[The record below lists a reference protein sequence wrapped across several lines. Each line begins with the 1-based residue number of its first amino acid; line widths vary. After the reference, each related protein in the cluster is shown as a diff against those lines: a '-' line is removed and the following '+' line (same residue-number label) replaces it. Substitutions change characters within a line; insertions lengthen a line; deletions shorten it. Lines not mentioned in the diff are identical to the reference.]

1 MKLRI
6 FKSTMAALA
15 VVLLAAGTCFAQA
28 TISIQEDS
36 AITIAPQAQAVPAV
50 GTVTTISAQS
60 APVTKVKTQTLTIT
74 TVSKITSQ
82 VKSLTAQVN
91 AQTRVALNDL
101 KVDIDG
107 LTPAITTGFKAM
119 SDGSSYSNEAK
130 NDDGPLTKNY
140 SKTYPVDA
148 NDALS
153 IDNRYGSVIVNTWA
167 KNEIKVDVQIKVS
180 SSNDNATQKVLDNV
194 TISDDK
200 SGNTVSF
207 KTNIGETKGSW
218 TSWISGSHSSSKME
232 INYVVYMPA
241 RNELI
246 IDNRYGAIVLPDLQ
260 GKVTINCAYGS
271 FAAKSLTNES
281 AIRVKYGS
289 ASIENLGSS
298 SLEVSYGSLH
308 LGSADKLLAD
318 VSYSGADIGK
328 LKTSGAINIRYG
340 GGLKIGGLE
349 KTVKNLA
356 INASYTG
363 VSIGLSGDENANFDV
378 TVHYGD
384 FNYNE
389 HNVTITGKSPADGDK
404 GGHFTKSFKGYI
416 GKGDAEKTIAI
427 NSSYASVKFE

>member
-1 MKLRI
+1 V
-6 FKSTMAALA
+6 S
-15 VVLLAAGTCFAQA
+15 
-28 TISIQEDS
+28 
-36 AITIAPQAQAVPAV
+36 
-50 GTVTTISAQS
+50 TVTTISAQPQ
-60 APVTKVKTQTLTIT
+60 PVTKVTTKSLTV
-74 TVSKITSQ
+74 TVSKLTSQ
-82 VKSLTAQVN
+82 VKGLTAQVN
-91 AQTRVALNDL
+91 AQAVVALNDL

-119 SDGSSYSNEAK
+119 GDGSSYNDNAK
-130 NDDGPLTKNY
+130 DDDGSLTKNY

-180 SSNDNATQKVLDNV
+180 SGNDNATQKLLDNV

-241 RNELI
+241 RNELV
-246 IDNRYGAIVLPDLQ
+246 IDNRYGSIVLPDLQ

-298 SLEVSYGSLH
+298 ALDVSYGSLH

-340 GGLKIGGLE
+340 GGLKIGSLD
-349 KTVKNLA
+349 KAVKNLA

-363 VSIGLSGDENANFDV
+363 VSIGLSSDENANFDV

-404 GGHFTKSFKGYI
+404 GVHFTKSFKGYI

>member
-15 VVLLAAGTCFAQA
+15 VVLLAAGTCFAQS
-28 TISIQEDS
+28 ISIQEDS
-36 AITIAPQAQAVPAV
+36 VITIAPLVSPVPAV
-50 GTVTTISAQS
+50 STVTPISAQPR
-60 APVTKVKTQTLTIT
+60 PVTKVKTKSLTV
-74 TVSKITSQ
+74 TVSNLTSQ
-82 VKSLTAQVN
+82 VKGLTAQIN
-91 AQTRVALNDL
+91 AQTMVAVNGL

-119 SDGSSYSNEAK
+119 GDGSSY
-130 NDDGPLTKNY
+130 NDNSKHDDNPLTKNY

-153 IDNRYGSVIVNTWA
+153 IENRYGNVTVNTWA
-167 KNEIKVDVQIKVS
+167 KSEIKVDVQIKVS
-180 SSNDNATQKVLDNV
+180 SSNDNETQKILDNV

-207 KTNIGETKGSW
+207 KTNIGQPNN
-218 TSWISGSHSSSKME
+218 SWISWMSGGHSGRK
-232 INYVVYMPA
+232 IQIDYIVYMPSK
-241 RNELI
+241 NELT
-246 IDNRYGAIVLPDLQ
+246 IDNRYGSIVLPDLQ

-298 SLEVSYGSLH
+298 ALDVSYGSLS

-340 GGLKIGGLE
+340 GGLKIGGIE

-363 VSIGLSGDENANFDV
+363 VSIGLRGDENANFDV

-404 GGHFTKSFKGYI
+404 GVHFTKSFKGYI